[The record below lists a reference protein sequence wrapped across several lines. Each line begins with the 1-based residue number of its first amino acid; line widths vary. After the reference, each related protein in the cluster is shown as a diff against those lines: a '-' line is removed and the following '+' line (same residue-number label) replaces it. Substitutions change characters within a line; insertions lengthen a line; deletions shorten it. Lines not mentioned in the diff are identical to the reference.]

1 LEDDFW
7 GILRIETMANSM
19 KVALD
24 NRTAGSTM
32 KVSPPILVRIE
43 WADSQGRVTAS
54 WLAARLSFGT
64 GLVTIGRRSCE
75 NSFTLISCCP
85 HSSIVEPETA
95 MSAGSG

>member
-1 LEDDFW
+1 
-7 GILRIETMANSM
+7 MANSM
-19 KVALD
+19 KVVLD

-54 WLAARLSFGT
+54 WLAARLSFGDWFMT
-64 GLVTIGRRSCE
+64 AGRRSCE
-75 NSFTLISCCP
+75 NSFILISCYQ
-85 HSSIVEPETA
+85 HSSIVEPETV